1 MAEEQPRVDAREAV
15 GVQVGEGNTQIIYSY
30 ARSTWTDA
38 PAPPPLVTVSG
49 AVESPYRGL
58 NSFDERDAA
67 FFFGRESAIAALLDR
82 MAEATDP
89 ALLMVSGVSG
99 AGKSSLLQA
108 GILPR
113 VRGEGLA
120 GRPEAATWPS
130 MLVTPTASPV
140 AELAVAFAGAA
151 HLDPG
156 GLRRSLTAEPA
167 DLRLVAR
174 QAAAGDQASESLAG
188 APGGRRVLLIVDQ
201 FEQLFT
207 QCRNEA
213 ERRAFVAALHAAA
226 SRSGAGEPAILLVIG
241 IRADYEARC
250 ADYPELAAAVDRRF
264 LVRAMTERQLR
275 MAITEPAR
283 MAGGEID
290 EQVVQAVLGE
300 LTANR
305 VSGSDGT
312 IAQSTAGALPL
323 LSHALDQA
331 WRMRTHQTVT
341 LADYER
347 TGGIEGAIGR
357 SAQQVYESLTVEQQ
371 LAARQ
376 VFTRLTVTDPDGADT
391 ADRVARQELVEQSA
405 NPAEVQTVL
414 EAFAKERLLVLDA
427 DAVAISHETL
437 LSAWPLLRNDW
448 LAQSRADR
456 IIRTRVANAA
466 TEWDRHGRDAA
477 YLYTGSVLDVT
488 TAAQTRITTDPR
500 RPGLGPLES
509 AFLDASTAAQTRR
522 RRRQRAVMAALALL
536 LVAVGTSA
544 VFALQQSQRATRQ
557 SRTATAQRDLAIS
570 RQLISE
576 SEDASGNPL
585 DARFESLAAWRIDP
599 SDDAR
604 YAMLSA
610 AARPELAEMPGHTGL
625 VRSVAFSPDGKT
637 LASGSFDNTVRL
649 WDAATHQQIGA
660 PLPAHGAAV
669 LSVAFSPDGKT
680 LASGGYAGTVR
691 LWDVATHRQIGARLI
706 RPHQF
711 RHLGGVQPGRQDP
724 GHRQRDDGAAVG
736 RRHPSAD
743 RHPGHRRRPIGGV
756 QPGRQDPGQ
765 RQPLTKRC
773 GCGTS
778 ATHRQIGARS
788 PATPI
793 LSIRWRS
800 ARTARPW
807 PAAAVD
813 DTVRLWDVATA
824 PTDRRPA
831 RRPHRRRQLG
841 GVQPGRQDAGQ
852 RQRRRHGAAVG
863 CGHRASRSVRR
874 WTVRGG
880 GGVRTVAFSPD
891 GKILAT
897 GSGGTRRRTVGRHY
911 PPADRRPAHRP
922 PLRGGVGGVQ
932 PGRQDPGQRQLR
944 QDGAV
949 VGRGHPPADRRP
961 LTGHTGPSTRWRSAR
976 TARPWPAAAPTARCG
991 CGTWPPT
998 GRSAPRSP
1006 ATPAPSTRWRS
1017 ARTARPWPAA
1027 APMTPC
1033 GCGDVATHRQIGAP
1047 LTGHTGT
1054 VSRWRSAPTARSWP
1068 AAATTPCGCGTWPP
1082 TSRSAPRSP
1091 ATQFRHLGGVQP

>member
-649 WDAATHQQIGA
+649 WNAVTHQQIGA
-660 PLPAHGAAV
+660 PLRNGAAV

-680 LASGGYAGTVR
+680 LATGGYAGAVR

-706 RPHQF
+706 LHTSF
-711 RHLGGVQPGRQDP
+711 VTSV
-724 GHRQRDDGAAVG
+724 AF
-736 RRHPSAD
+736 SAD
-743 RHPGHRRRPIGGV
+743 GKTLATGGDDV
-756 QPGRQDPGQ
+756 RLWDV
-765 RQPLTKRC
+765 
-773 GCGTS
+773 
-778 ATHRQIGARS
+778 ATHRQIGTPVTGAVQSAAFS
-788 PATPI
+788 PDGKTLATG
-793 LSIRWRS
+793 
-800 ARTARPW
+800 
-807 PAAAVD
+807 AADQTVRLWDVGTHRQIGAPLAGHTDIVNSVAFSPDGKTLASGAVD
-813 DTVRLWDVATA
+813 NTVRLWDVATHRKIGSPLAGHVGDVNSVAFSWDSKTLASASADGTVRLWDVAAEQEIGA
-824 PTDRRPA
+824 PLD
-831 RRPHRRRQLG
+831 
-841 GVQPGRQDAGQ
+841 
-852 RQRRRHGAAVG
+852 
-863 CGHRASRSVRR
+863 
-874 WTVRGG
+874 VRGG
-880 GGVRTVAFSPD
+880 GGVRTVAFSKDDKFLATDSGGNAVGLWDLTTHRQIGALLTGRPYAVESVAFSPD
-891 GKILAT
+891 GKTVA
-897 GSGGTRRRTVGRHY
+897 SGNYDKTVR
-911 PPADRRPAHRP
+911 
-922 PLRGGVGGVQ
+922 LWS
-932 PGRQDPGQRQLR
+932 L
-944 QDGAV
+944 
-949 VGRGHPPADRRP
+949 
-961 LTGHTGPSTRWRSAR
+961 
-976 TARPWPAAAPTARCG
+976 
-991 CGTWPPT
+991 
-998 GRSAPRSP
+998 
-1006 ATPAPSTRWRS
+1006 
-1017 ARTARPWPAA
+1017 
-1027 APMTPC
+1027 
-1033 GCGDVATHRQIGAP
+1033 ATHRQIGAP
-1047 LTGHTGT
+1047 LTG
-1054 VSRWRSAPTARSWP
+1054 
-1068 AAATTPCGCGTWPP
+1068 TPPGG
-1082 TSRSAPRSP
+1082 
-1091 ATQFRHLGGVQP
+1091 LGGVQPGRQDRGQRQHRRHGAVVEPGHRPADRRPAHRPHRHRLLGGLQPGRQDPGQRHLRHRAVVEPGHPPADRRPARGLFGQRPVNSV